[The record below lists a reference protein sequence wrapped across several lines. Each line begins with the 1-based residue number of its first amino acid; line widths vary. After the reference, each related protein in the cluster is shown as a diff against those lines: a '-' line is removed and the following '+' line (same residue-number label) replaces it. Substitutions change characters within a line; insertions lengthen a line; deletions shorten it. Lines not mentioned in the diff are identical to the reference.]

1 MCLNQPSEKIE
12 IKNQIFLLL
21 LLLLGLIYVC
31 CHAFIEK
38 FTENIPVVCFSRRFF
53 NLYCPFCGISRSCAC
68 FLKLDFNNCLTY
80 NPLVVF
86 FIPFIFYISFNEI
99 LKFIGSKFVLCIP
112 GFIEDFFVYTFMFCV
127 FIVGIVRIFTFVYP
141 PIKPYGFLIP
151 PP

>member
-1 MCLNQPSEKIE
+1 MCVRQLREKVE
-12 IKNQIFLLL
+12 INNQIILLFLLL
-21 LLLLGLIYVC
+21 VGLIYVC

-38 FTENIPVVCFSRRFF
+38 FTDLIPVFCLSRKLF

-68 FLKLDFNNCLTY
+68 FLKLEFDKSLRY

-86 FIPFIFYISFNEI
+86 LIPFIFYISINEI
-99 LKFIGSKFVLCIP
+99 LKLSGSKFVLCVS
-112 GFIEDFFVYTFMFCV
+112 GVLEDFFVYTFMFCF

-141 PIKPYGFLIP
+141 PINPIGFLIP